1 MVVFQTI
8 LARCVARCTSLSTPA
23 APYRGAVEHFAK
35 DSSGAVAVIFALIT
49 VALCLFVGAGVD
61 IGRWLHA
68 RQQTLSAMD
77 AAVLAGG
84 RALQLNPNDASA
96 AVAAAQTFYAENTK
110 NRLPLLTDT
119 ITFQPAENN
128 TAFTATGNAYI
139 ATPLLGFVNIPKL
152 PLLATSGAEYSKSA
166 LATGG
171 ASKGSVEIGLM
182 LDVTGSMRGTKFD
195 DLKEAASDLITIVVS
210 ENQGQFPS
218 RVAVIP
224 FAEDIRLPSSASSV
238 ARGSGLPNSVTVGS
252 GRSRT
257 TYRLT
262 PCVVERKG
270 TEKYTDAT
278 PASNAYVMADYTSSG
293 NCDLSSSAELMPL
306 SGNKSA
312 LLSKI
317 DGLSLAGGTAGH
329 LGTAWAWYTLSPN
342 WNSLWGSANQAA
354 GYGADKLQK
363 IAILMTDGEYN
374 TEYDTHGIQVG
385 SSGAG
390 SAANGTSTNQA
401 RALCTAMK
409 AKGIIVY
416 TVGFDLGGNQTAI
429 DTLSGC
435 ATDSSKFYNADNG
448 DQLKQAFRDIALKIS
463 QLYLSQ

>member
-1 MVVFQTI
+1 
-8 LARCVARCTSLSTPA
+8 
-23 APYRGAVEHFAK
+23 
-35 DSSGAVAVIFALIT
+35 
-49 VALCLFVGAGVD
+49 
-61 IGRWLHA
+61 
-68 RQQTLSAMD
+68 MD

-84 RALQLNPNDASA
+84 RALQLKPNDVSA
-96 AVAAAQTFYAENTK
+96 AVAAAQTFYTENTRS
-110 NRLPLLTDT
+110 RLPLVSDT
-119 ITFQPAENN
+119 ITFQPTENN

-139 ATPLLGFVNIPKL
+139 ATPLLSFVNIRTL
-152 PLLATSGAEYSKSA
+152 PILDTSGADYAKSA

-182 LDVTGSMRGTKFD
+182 LDVTGSMRGSKFD

-210 ENQGQFPS
+210 DNQGQFPS
-218 RVAVIP
+218 RLAIIP
-224 FAEDIRLPSSASSV
+224 FAEDIRLPSSALSL
-238 ARGSGLPNSVTVGS
+238 ARGSGLPNSITVGS

-257 TYRLT
+257 TYRLA
-262 PCVVERKG
+262 PCAVERKG
-270 TEKYTDAT
+270 TEKYTDAA

-293 NCDLSSSAELMPL
+293 NCDLPSSAQLMPL
-306 SGNKSA
+306 SGDKSA
-312 LLSKI
+312 LLSKV
-317 DGLSLAGGTAGH
+317 DGLALAGGTGGH

-354 GYGADKLQK
+354 AYGTEKLQK

-374 TEYDTHGIQVG
+374 TEYDANGVQVG

-409 AKGIIVY
+409 AKGIVVY

-435 ATDSSKFYNADNG
+435 ATDSSKFYNANNG

-463 QLYLSQ
+463 QLYLSK